1 MKYYAQI
8 NSDNLVYAVTQ
19 TDGDV
24 DHFNMIEIDGF
35 HEYLLGMRYENQQ
48 FVPVEAE

>member
-8 NSDNLVYAVTQ
+8 NSDNIVYAVTQ
-19 TDGDV
+19 TDGDI
-24 DHFNMIEIDGF
+24 DNSNTIEIDGF